1 MLQLPICILSAAVDD
16 EAAKAFVTLPMI
28 VLQVQH

>member
-1 MLQLPICILSAAVDD
+1 MLQLPIWILSAAVDG

>member
-1 MLQLPICILSAAVDD
+1 MLQLPIWILGSAVNGK
-16 EAAKAFVTLPMI
+16 AAKAYVTLPMI